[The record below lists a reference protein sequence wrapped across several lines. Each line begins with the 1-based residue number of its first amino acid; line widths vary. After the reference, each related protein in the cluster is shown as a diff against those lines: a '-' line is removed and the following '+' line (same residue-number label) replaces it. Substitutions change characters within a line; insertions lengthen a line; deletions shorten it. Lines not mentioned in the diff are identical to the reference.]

1 MDPIR
6 TSIIIQED
14 HSQHVPSLPMSL
26 FNQFIEPTETIPNLA
41 RNVIYPS
48 FIPQRSG
55 YDSMYCRCY
64 SQSGH
69 HIDSKDFHLDQV
81 TGFEEIVA
89 DLTGYVIPSISSYAN
104 VYSVGNVGTRSQPC

>member
-1 MDPIR
+1 MPLI
-6 TSIIIQED
+6 
-14 HSQHVPSLPMSL
+14 
-26 FNQFIEPTETIPNLA
+26 NQFFEPAETIPDLPG
-41 RNVIYPS
+41 NVVDSS

-69 HIDSKDFHLDQV
+69 HLDSKDFHLDQV

-104 VYSVGNVGTRSQPC
+104 VYSVGNVGTRS